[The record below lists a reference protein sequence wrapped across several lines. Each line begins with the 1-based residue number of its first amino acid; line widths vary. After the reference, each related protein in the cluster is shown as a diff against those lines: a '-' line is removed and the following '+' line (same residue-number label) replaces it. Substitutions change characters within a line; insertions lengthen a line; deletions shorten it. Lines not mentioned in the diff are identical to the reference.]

1 MELVFAVPQTLPLGS
16 LALGALFLLLP
27 GSLAE
32 EKTCKTNTAG
42 ELPREADWW
51 LALHSGPL
59 PECLL
64 IAFTGSCH
72 VFAALA
78 GGFLPADLSE
88 KTSGV

>member
-32 EKTCKTNTAG
+32 EKTCKTSTAG
-42 ELPREADWW
+42 ELPREAGWW

-64 IAFTGSCH
+64 VDFTGSCQICADLEG
-72 VFAALA
+72 V
-78 GGFLPADLSE
+78 FLPADVSE